1 MTRLVLAPRA
11 LLDME
16 RLAEFLQDIDPR
28 AARETLPTLIRGL
41 AVLKEH
47 PLVGRK
53 VEAGLRELVIAR
65 GRSGYVALYDYDTS
79 KDTAIVQ
86 AIRHQ
91 REKGHEH
98 GGESNG

>member
-16 RLAEFLQDIDPR
+16 RLVLFLREND
-28 AARETLPTLIRGL
+28 AAVALDAVPTLMRGL
-41 AVLKEH
+41 AILNEH

-65 GRSGYVALYDYDTS
+65 GKSGYVALYDFDVTH
-79 KDTAIVQ
+79 DTAIVQ

-91 REKGHEH
+91 REQGYAA
-98 GGESNG
+98 SN

>member
-16 RLAEFLQDIDPR
+16 RLVLFLREND
-28 AARETLPTLIRGL
+28 AAVALDAVPTLMRGL
-41 AVLKEH
+41 AILNEH
-47 PLVGRK
+47 PLDGRK

-65 GRSGYVALYDYDTS
+65 GKSGYVALYDFDVTH
-79 KDTAIVQ
+79 DTAIVQ

-91 REKGHEH
+91 REQGYAA
-98 GGESNG
+98 SN

>member
-16 RLAEFLQDIDPR
+16 RLTVFLKDID
-28 AARETLPTLIRGL
+28 ANSAQETVPTLMRGL
-41 AVLKEH
+41 AILKEH
-47 PLVGRK
+47 PLIGRK

-65 GRSGYVALYDYDTS
+65 GKSGYVALYDFDVANG
-79 KDTAIVQ
+79 TAIVQ

-91 REKGHEH
+91 REKGFEHE
-98 GGESNG
+98 